1 MNHVLTRLLIATTFV
16 AGIGTI
22 SGCGNR
28 DSGRAGAVSING
40 SSTVAPITTAV
51 AEEFLKDNPDVQVS
65 VGTSGTGAGFKKF
78 SAGEIDICDASRA
91 IKDSERAA
99 CEKAGIEFVTL
110 EVAYD
115 GLAVVAHP
123 EADWFDCLT
132 LEQLK
137 EIWKP
142 ESSVKKWSDID
153 PTWPAKEIKLY
164 GPGTDSGT
172 FDYFTKVIVG
182 EEKASRADYTA
193 SEDDNVLVRGVTAD
207 KYALGYFGY
216 AYYAENCNA
225 LKLVGIKS
233 GNSCVQPS
241 TETVRNGSYEPLSR
255 PLFLYIKN
263 ESLRQPYVA
272 AFVQFYLKH
281 AAELVEEVGY
291 VPVSDEQHKKNV
303 ELVEQVIA
311 GTTTEPTPGST
322 TDN

>member
-1 MNHVLTRLLIATTFV
+1 MNHVFMRLMVAITFV
-16 AGIGTI
+16 AGIVAI

-28 DSGRAGAVSING
+28 DSSRASAVSING
-40 SSTVAPITTAV
+40 SSTVAPITIAV

-78 SAGEIDICDASRA
+78 GSGEIDICDASRV
-91 IKDSERAA
+91 IKETERAI

-115 GLAVVAHP
+115 GLAIVAHP

-137 EIWKP
+137 DIWKP
-142 ESSVKKWSDID
+142 ESSVKKWSDIN
-153 PTWPAKEIKLY
+153 PAWPAEEIKLY

-172 FDYFTKVIVG
+172 FDYFTEVIVG
-182 EEKASRADYTA
+182 QEKASRADYTA

-216 AYYAENCNA
+216 AYYAENRDS
-225 LKLVGIKS
+225 LKLIGVDS
-233 GNSCVQPS
+233 GKGCVQPS

-255 PLFLYIKN
+255 PLLLYIKTA
-263 ESLRQPYVA
+263 SLKQPPTA
-272 AFVQFYLKH
+272 AFIQFYLKH
-281 AAELVEEVGY
+281 AAQLVEEVGY
-291 VPVSDEQHKKNV
+291 VPVSEEQHQKNV

-322 TDN
+322 TDD